1 MDSGNDITV
10 HLPAELF
17 EALSVVL
24 RTGLEE
30 ANIDELV
37 REELKAWWQ
46 AESEFMRDDMGRD

>member
-17 EALSVVL
+17 ETLSVVL

-30 ANIDELV
+30 ANIDESV

-46 AESEFMRDDMGRD
+46 AESEYMRDELARD

>member
-24 RTGLEE
+24 RTGLQE
-30 ANIDELV
+30 ANIKESDRKEL
-37 REELKAWWQ
+37 RAWWQ
-46 AESEFMRDDMGRD
+46 AESEFMRDELARD

>member
-1 MDSGNDITV
+1 MDGNDITV

-24 RTGLEE
+24 RTGLKE
-30 ANIDELV
+30 ANIEESV

-46 AESEFMRDDMGRD
+46 AESEYMRDELGRD